1 MSTFF
6 HKISSVS
13 HIESSVEDL
22 QKITSEVVEK
32 SQTGEL
38 ASSLNLTLDVISVT
52 EPEPEP
58 VALPKATNQT
68 GLYFKRT
75 QSLLSRILHITSR
88 LYLPFYVPC

>member
-1 MSTFF
+1 M
-6 HKISSVS
+6 
-13 HIESSVEDL
+13 EDL

-58 VALPKATNQT
+58 VAPPKATNQT
-68 GLYFKRT
+68 GQYFAGYFT
-75 QSLLSRILHITSR
+75 GI
-88 LYLPFYVPC
+88 